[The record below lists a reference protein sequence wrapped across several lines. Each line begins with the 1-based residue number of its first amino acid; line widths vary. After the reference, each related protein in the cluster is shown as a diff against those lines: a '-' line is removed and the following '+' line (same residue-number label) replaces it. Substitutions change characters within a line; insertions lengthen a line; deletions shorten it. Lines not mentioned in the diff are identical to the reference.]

1 MPASIVFNQPT
12 VIPPIPPGVA
22 GKARNDFVTGQV
34 VTCSNATVE
43 SSYTWTLVDVPIR
56 STLTRGLTAT
66 GSTFTFTPDV
76 KGTYL
81 VTLKVNGSA
90 LVSDNATSFAAVL
103 SPTRKWRYLAAGEE
117 RIDNLTRDPL
127 LLPPAGVN
135 TRGWATERDLQLEET
150 ELTVEAVDNAVKTTP
165 GVGTPDYLVK
175 IDGVTGKLDPSLLPP
190 TPPPIS
196 QGLKYHLVAT
206 DNIVVATNYQ
216 YLISGSLTIDPGA
229 IFTLDVDAELV
240 LI

>member
-1 MPASIVFNQPT
+1 MPASIVFNQAT
-12 VIPPIPPGVA
+12 IITPGIA
-22 GKARNDFVTGQV
+22 GKARSDFVTGQV

-56 STLTRGLTAT
+56 STLPRGLTAT
-66 GSTFTFTPDV
+66 GSTFTFKPDV

-81 VTLKVNGSA
+81 VTLKVNNSA

-103 SPTRKWRYLAAGEE
+103 SPTRQWRYLAAGEE
-117 RIDNLTRDPL
+117 KIDNLTRAAPL
-127 LLPPAGVN
+127 FPPTGVN
-135 TRGWATERDLQLEET
+135 VRGWATERDLQLEET
-150 ELTVEAVDNAVKTTP
+150 ELAVDAVDNAVVTTP
-165 GVGTPDYLVK
+165 GIGTPDYLVK
-175 IDGVTGKLDPSLLPP
+175 IDGTTGKIDPTLLPTIP
-190 TPPPIS
+190 TPPS

-206 DNIVVATNYQ
+206 DNITVATNYQ

-229 IFTLDVDAELV
+229 VFTLDVDAELV